1 MHYDKVKRDKID
13 FCNICGKYEN
23 LTWDHVP
30 PKCCNNMYPIKVNS
44 WWEGIPEDTNYEK
57 NYQNGIRYRSLCS
70 ECNSKLGAK
79 YDIVL
84 DKFTKDL
91 TRIIESSI
99 VLPSIIKIPV
109 EINKLCKAIC
119 GHILA
124 AKNFYDKENLIDLK
138 LREYVLR
145 ENSCPPKEMSLL
157 YWIYLYSAVVIL
169 RDVSVTPN
177 GMKYKFPKGV
187 ISIVNSFPA
196 AYIISTDKETCGLC
210 DLFDMCSEN
219 IDEIVE
225 IVIDLNSCYFAGSKH
240 YRPMLWPCNVD
251 SNEDGAV
258 FLLGYDKVME
268 ASKLAVHSEDSI
280 KKIRARLA
288 SGKR

>member
-1 MHYDKVKRDKID
+1 MYLHKTKNGNY
-13 FCNICGKYEN
+13 
-23 LTWDHVP
+23 TP
-30 PKCCNNMYPIKVNS
+30 PCCYFSGELEV
-44 WWEGIPEDTNYEK
+44 
-57 NYQNGIRYRSLCS
+57 
-70 ECNSKLGAK
+70 
-79 YDIVL
+79 
-84 DKFTKDL
+84 
-91 TRIIESSI
+91 
-99 VLPSIIKIPV
+99 V
-109 EINKLCKAIC
+109 EI
-119 GHILA
+119 
-124 AKNFYDKENLIDLK
+124 
-138 LREYVLR
+138 LRFGF
-145 ENSCPPKEMSLL
+145 CC
-157 YWIYLYSAVVIL
+157 
-169 RDVSVTPN
+169 
-177 GMKYKFPKGV
+177 KYKFPKGV

-251 SNEDGAV
+251 SNEDGAA

-280 KKIRARLA
+280 KKIRARLS

>member
-1 MHYDKVKRDKID
+1 MASAARPVIGVLESGSEMNNTTLLIMATGIGSCFGKGIKQLEPVLKTNDTWYGMTYNEDVAAVKD
-13 FCNICGKYEN
+13 
-23 LTWDHVP
+23 
-30 PKCCNNMYPIKVNS
+30 
-44 WWEGIPEDTNYEK
+44 
-57 NYQNGIRYRSLCS
+57 
-70 ECNSKLGAK
+70 
-79 YDIVL
+79 
-84 DKFTKDL
+84 
-91 TRIIESSI
+91 
-99 VLPSIIKIPV
+99 
-109 EINKLCKAIC
+109 
-119 GHILA
+119 
-124 AKNFYDKENLIDLK
+124 
-138 LREYVLR
+138 VLR

-251 SNEDGAV
+251 SNEDGAA

-280 KKIRARLA
+280 KKIRARLS

>member
-1 MHYDKVKRDKID
+1 MQEKTKEM
-13 FCNICGKYEN
+13 GMA
-23 LTWDHVP
+23 LT
-30 PKCCNNMYPIKVNS
+30 NNMEEYRTQKKAREKRLMAYAEEIQKNTLQMSSALIAELVA
-44 WWEGIPEDTNYEK
+44 ERKYQKKTQQDIADITGILPANIARFE
-57 NYQNGIRYRSLCS
+57 NGSRVPTLVVLQKYASA
-70 ECNSKLGAK
+70 LGK
-79 YDIVL
+79 
-84 DKFTKDL
+84 
-91 TRIIESSI
+91 RI
-99 VLPSIIKIPV
+99 
-109 EINKLCKAIC
+109 
-119 GHILA
+119 
-124 AKNFYDKENLIDLK
+124 
-138 LREYVLR
+138 
-145 ENSCPPKEMSLL
+145 
-157 YWIYLYSAVVIL
+157 
-169 RDVSVTPN
+169 SVTPN

-251 SNEDGAV
+251 SNEDGAA

-280 KKIRARLA
+280 KKIRARLS

>member
-1 MHYDKVKRDKID
+1 
-13 FCNICGKYEN
+13 
-23 LTWDHVP
+23 
-30 PKCCNNMYPIKVNS
+30 
-44 WWEGIPEDTNYEK
+44 
-57 NYQNGIRYRSLCS
+57 
-70 ECNSKLGAK
+70 
-79 YDIVL
+79 
-84 DKFTKDL
+84 
-91 TRIIESSI
+91 
-99 VLPSIIKIPV
+99 
-109 EINKLCKAIC
+109 
-119 GHILA
+119 
-124 AKNFYDKENLIDLK
+124 
-138 LREYVLR
+138 
-145 ENSCPPKEMSLL
+145 
-157 YWIYLYSAVVIL
+157 
-169 RDVSVTPN
+169 
-177 GMKYKFPKGV
+177 MKYKFPKGV

-251 SNEDGAV
+251 SNEDGAA

>member
-1 MHYDKVKRDKID
+1 MA
-13 FCNICGKYEN
+13 
-23 LTWDHVP
+23 
-30 PKCCNNMYPIKVNS
+30 S
-44 WWEGIPEDTNYEK
+44 
-57 NYQNGIRYRSLCS
+57 
-70 ECNSKLGAK
+70 AA
-79 YDIVL
+79 
-84 DKFTKDL
+84 
-91 TRIIESSI
+91 
-99 VLPSIIKIPV
+99 
-109 EINKLCKAIC
+109 KAIC

-251 SNEDGAV
+251 SNEDGAA

-280 KKIRARLA
+280 KKIRARLS